1 MNYLYVA
8 YNSYGDL
15 IAESC
20 SYNALLRKIRGAGYF
35 EDEVVIGR
43 VSP

>member
-1 MNYLYVA
+1 MIYVA
-8 YNSYGDL
+8 YNDYGDL

-20 SYNALLRKIRGAGYF
+20 TYQGLLWKIETAGYF

-43 VSP
+43 V